1 MSNPSSKKSAA
12 FWFATVGGTGL
23 APGMPGTAGTCVG
36 VLLWYC
42 TTLLPYSL
50 ILQLLLFVCLFFLGV
65 WASRSMEQIM
75 KRKDPSE
82 VVIDETAAVLIPF
95 FGLPFSWITCIAG
108 FILFR
113 LFDITKPFPINRLE
127 RIKGGWG
134 IMIDD
139 VGAGIFSLIILRILL
154 VYIN

>member
-1 MSNPSSKKSAA
+1 MSDHYKNKSAA

-23 APGMPGTAGTCVG
+23 VPRMPGTAGTVVG

-42 TTLLPYSL
+42 TTLLPHSL
-50 ILQLLLFVCLFFLGV
+50 FLQVVLFACLFVIGL
-65 WASRSMEQIM
+65 WASSSFERQFN
-75 KRKDPSE
+75 RKDPSE
-82 VVIDETAAVLIPF
+82 VVIDETAAVLITF
-95 FGLPFSWITCIAG
+95 FGLPFSWFACITG

-113 LFDITKPFPINRLE
+113 IFDIIKPFPINRLE

-139 VGAGIFSLIILRILL
+139 VAAGIFSLIILRILL
-154 VYIN
+154 YWIK